1 MTQLV
6 ADSGVAGM
14 ELSLIHV
21 AYFQGHIFKS
31 CKKSFSELRDRSVA
45 MNYIESE
52 LLTAEM
58 TVGQRVMGHVGQQ

>member
-1 MTQLV
+1 
-6 ADSGVAGM
+6 
-14 ELSLIHV
+14 
-21 AYFQGHIFKS
+21 
-31 CKKSFSELRDRSVA
+31 